1 MNHLSFYIPR
11 TLASLLT
18 LFSLFGL
25 LSLAP
30 ACASESKSNKPT
42 GAANMSTT
50 LSATL
55 STTLSATLSAKITAA
70 FIQMAKES
78 PCHQTKNRLFLI
90 DSTLVFWDRLGR
102 CPDNAY
108 EQTLFGNSPGAVFA
122 TSHDSIAGPRKTI
135 NNEQYRALYETILAN
150 LDKPDLG
157 LGAKHKVQVIPF

>member
-25 LSLAP
+25 LSLAH

-50 LSATL
+50 MP
-55 STTLSATLSAKITAA
+55 AKITAA

>member
-1 MNHLSFYIPR
+1 MNHFLFYISR
-11 TLASLLT
+11 TQRALGGLLA

-25 LSLAP
+25 LSLTP
-30 ACASESKSNKPT
+30 ACSSESRSNKST
-42 GAANMSTT
+42 GT
-50 LSATL
+50 ATMP
-55 STTLSATLSAKITAA
+55 ATITAA

-108 EQTLFGNSPGAVFA
+108 EQTLFGNSPGAVLA
-122 TSHDSIAGPRKTI
+122 TSHDSIAGPRTTI
-135 NNEQYRALYETILAN
+135 NNEQYRVLYETILAN

-157 LGAKHKVQVIPF
+157 LGAKHKVKVIPF

>member
-1 MNHLSFYIPR
+1 MNHFLFYISR
-11 TLASLLT
+11 TLRALGGLPALFS

-25 LSLAP
+25 LSLTP
-30 ACASESKSNKPT
+30 ACSSESRSNKPT
-42 GAANMSTT
+42 GTATMPATM
-50 LSATL
+50 SAT
-55 STTLSATLSAKITAA
+55 ITAA

-108 EQTLFGNSPGAVFA
+108 EQTLFGNSPGAVLA
-122 TSHDSIAGPRKTI
+122 TSHDSIAGPRTTI
-135 NNEQYRALYETILAN
+135 NNEQYRVLYETILAN

-157 LGAKHKVQVIPF
+157 LGVKHKVQAIPF